1 MASVVVVDVYN
12 AYKLRFIYSYTD
24 TPDDMNE
31 IQEKESRNEGL
42 IYIFF

>member
-12 AYKLRFIYSYTD
+12 AYKIHILYTDTD

-42 IYIFF
+42 F